1 MMYRWLLIPCVAL
14 GLSGATETLRYNV
27 NWASGLSLGEAT
39 LVTDNLDGSASSRK
53 FQMNLEASIPGF
65 AVVDEIV
72 SLAKP
77 DYCSIQLDTK
87 LKHGSKVREER
98 IEFKSAEGIAER
110 KTMKGGTS
118 KTPIGAC
125 AHDALAFVYHLRNEL
140 RQGRIPSR
148 EAVFFGAA
156 YTLTIKYAGSANVPL
171 ASGAEAADKM
181 EIQIQGPSSK
191 HAIEVYYGRDAQ
203 RTPLMFKVPLP
214 LGSFTMELQR

>member
-1 MMYRWLLIPCVAL
+1 MKHRWYLIPFVAL
-14 GLSGATETLRYNV
+14 GLNGATETLRYNV

-39 LVTDNLDGSASSRK
+39 LATDNVDASASSRR
-53 FQMNLEASIPGF
+53 FQLNLEASIPGF

-110 KTMKGGTS
+110 KTAKGGAS
-118 KTPIGAC
+118 KMPIGAC

-140 RQGRIPSR
+140 KLGRIPSR
-148 EAVFFGAA
+148 EAVYFGSA
-156 YTLTIKYAGSANVPL
+156 YTLTIKYAGNANVAL
-171 ASGAEAADKM
+171 ASGAEAADKL
-181 EIQIQGPSSK
+181 EIQIQGPASK

-203 RTPLMFKVPLP
+203 RTPLLFKVPLP